1 MSTPLHQTRRRHHY
15 IPRFLLKRF
24 ASRKEGKKSW
34 IWQMRKN
41 EPPREIRIRDAAVAK
56 FFYGN
61 QDNIE
66 ERIWLAEN
74 GFAVALRSIDNGV
87 PPALLHHQLRQFVW
101 FQSVRTKAMRQHW
114 HSSVDKMIVRTL
126 SAMASDHTRFRDLC
140 LKYARRNLEDLIKSV
155 CKHLSFVQQTMVW
168 NMLRQPGGRKWILDV
183 LEAQLSSQDITPMIS
198 LFQAALIRMDVVATS
213 LARGQHRAF
222 SKMLNQDGLIVPE
235 HFQPRSWQIVK
246 STEHSRWILSDV
258 CVMAKDLDA
267 AEGPLFKFGNS
278 WSELYLPISPDR
290 ALFAAAAEKAMPSLG
305 VELVNRLSARSA
317 FSYVFTSRID
327 EEEGCYA
334 TQIGED
340 PVLTEEEMV
349 RLIGDAFSERIL
361 AGKAP

>member
-1 MSTPLHQTRRRHHY
+1 L
-15 IPRFLLKRF
+15 
-24 ASRKEGKKSW
+24 
-34 IWQMRKN
+34 
-41 EPPREIRIRDAAVAK
+41 
-56 FFYGN
+56 
-61 QDNIE
+61 
-66 ERIWLAEN
+66 EN
-74 GFAVALRSIDNGV
+74 LEVQLRS
-87 PPALLHHQLRQFVW
+87 
-101 FQSVRTKAMRQHW
+101 QH
-114 HSSVDKMIVRTL
+114 
-126 SAMASDHTRFRDLC
+126 
-140 LKYARRNLEDLIKSV
+140 
-155 CKHLSFVQQTMVW
+155 
-168 NMLRQPGGRKWILDV
+168 
-183 LEAQLSSQDITPMIS
+183 ITQMIS

-222 SKMLNQDGLIVPE
+222 SKILNQDGLIVPE
-235 HFQPRSWQIVK
+235 HFQPRSWQIVR

-258 CVMAKDLDA
+258 CVMAKDRDA
-267 AEGPLFKFGNS
+267 TEGPLFKFGKS

-317 FSYVFTSRID
+317 FSYVFTSRFG
-327 EEEGCYA
+327 EKERSYA